1 MMWLKRLTLDRKTST
16 SSVTRE
22 IIATKNAPSAVG
34 AYSQGVKIGD
44 TLYISGSLG
53 LDPATGNFVSQDVGE
68 QTHQSLKNIGEI
80 LKAAG
85 TTFSNVVKTTIL
97 LADIND
103 FATVNGIYSSY
114 FKEPFP
120 ARAAYQVAA
129 LPKAA
134 RVEIEAIAHVG
145 EITEKK
151 SSSL

>member
-1 MMWLKRLTLDRKTST
+1 MSST
-16 SSVTRE
+16 ITRE
-22 IIATKNAPSAVG
+22 VIATKNAPGAVG
-34 AYSQGVKIGD
+34 AYSQAVRIGD
-44 TLYISGSLG
+44 TLYVSGSLG
-53 LDPATGNFVSQDVGE
+53 LDPNTGNFVSEKVDE

-85 TTFSNVVKTTIL
+85 TGFSNVVKTTIL

-103 FATVNGIYSSY
+103 FSTINDIYAQY
-114 FKEPFP
+114 FKKPYP

-145 EITEKK
+145 EVTDEK
-151 SSSL
+151 SSL

>member
-1 MMWLKRLTLDRKTST
+1 MST

-103 FATVNGIYSSY
+103 FATVNGIYASY

-151 SSSL
+151 SSFKNHIYVT